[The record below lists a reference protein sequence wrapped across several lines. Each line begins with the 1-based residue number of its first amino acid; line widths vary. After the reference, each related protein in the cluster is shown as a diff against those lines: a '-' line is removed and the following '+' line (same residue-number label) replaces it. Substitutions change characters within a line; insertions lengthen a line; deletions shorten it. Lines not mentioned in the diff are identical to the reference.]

1 MWCSITKKCEKKCIT
16 DFEALEKI
24 DAIHAC
30 HFTNDAQF
38 CSNEETCQKALTCP
52 NSIMKGQYLI
62 RSQFMYT
69 RDWESS
75 KLFFYF
81 IFSGIENA
89 DPVGYEVVV
98 KDLWVGSVITVQKQ
112 NKEKFTIPIKKIVN
126 DEDVYDATLPYAGY
140 KTHEETSYMEDMF
153 VAFRCPTETY
163 ALCAQL
169 PFE

>member
-1 MWCSITKKCEKKCIT
+1 M
-16 DFEALEKI
+16 
-24 DAIHAC
+24 
-30 HFTNDAQF
+30 
-38 CSNEETCQKALTCP
+38 
-52 NSIMKGQYLI
+52 
-62 RSQFMYT
+62 SQFYNERSVPNQEANSP
-69 RDWESS
+69 RDRR
-75 KLFFYF
+75 KCYF
-81 IFSGIENA
+81 AFIGIENA